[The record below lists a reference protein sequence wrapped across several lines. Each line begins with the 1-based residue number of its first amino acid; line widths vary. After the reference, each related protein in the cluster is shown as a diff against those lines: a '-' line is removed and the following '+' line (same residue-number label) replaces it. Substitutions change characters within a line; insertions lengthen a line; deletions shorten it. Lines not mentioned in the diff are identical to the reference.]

1 MIVPNPLD
9 LRHLHAVQVAGHATI
24 RELRGL
30 CRISELRVHADQH
43 VPLEDVPHHRVFL
56 HQLVLLAQV
65 AGSRKCVRLDR
76 MQDDEQLPGV
86 DRAQEEQR
94 QHRLHAHRPEASPE
108 EARPHADALPSGGP
122 NKKLVRCREQRVVE
136 PMLVQ
141 LPPVRPRL
149 LLLAQHE
156 FKLIDP
162 RQREVVLDEL
172 PPRVAEVDN
181 KTDGQAVE
189 DGILRRLCAQ
199 DDADGIHADQVGH
212 PEFHD
217 DAAERAEHDAGQDQA
232 GRQTVQE
239 RGIFELEVPHLHP
252 SDGVRH
258 EDQPLHAMDENLE
271 VREVDDDDQSQ
282 LQLEQGFAVIVADLV
297 HIVVG
302 VQAGT

>member
-65 AGSRKCVRLDR
+65 AGGREGVCLDGI
-76 MQDDEQLPGV
+76 QDDEQLPGI
-86 DRAQEEQR
+86 DRAEEDQR
-94 QHRLHAHRPEASPE
+94 RHGLHARRAEAGAEEARLHAE
-108 EARPHADALPSGGP
+108 ALPSGGP
-122 NKKLVRCREQRVVE
+122 NKEPVHCREDGRF
-136 PMLVQ
+136 LVQ
-141 LPPVRPRL
+141 FPRVRPRFV
-149 LLLAQHE
+149 LLAQRE
-156 FKLIDP
+156 LELVDP
-162 RQREVVLDEL
+162 RKLEVVLHEL
-172 PPRVAEVDN
+172 PPRVAEVGHEA
-181 KTDGQAVE
+181 DGQAVE
-189 DGILRRLCAQ
+189 DGVLRRLRAQ

-232 GRQTVQE
+232 GRQLVQE
-239 RGIFELEVPHLHP
+239 RCISEAEVLHLSP